1 VRAERELGLML
12 KIFFADQDGK
22 ADALAALGQI
32 RQWAQDRHAE
42 NVAIARS
49 YLAGR
54 SRTDGS

>member
-1 VRAERELGLML
+1 ML
-12 KIFFADQDGK
+12 KIFFADQGGK

-54 SRTDGS
+54 AAPTGASAGH